1 MSSGLFPSPA
11 LFAPDVSLMPD
22 DFVERLTRLKEAA
35 GLSWEG
41 LAACLGVDNRQL
53 LRWRHGAIPC
63 GGAML
68 ALVRLALRVPGGL
81 RLLLGEDFVVIRMR
95 RG

>member
-11 LFAPDVSLMPD
+11 LFVPGVSLMPD
-22 DFVERLTRLKEAA
+22 DFVQRLTRLKEAA
-35 GLSWEG
+35 GLTWDG
-41 LAACLGVDNRQL
+41 LAVCLGVDNRQV
-53 LRWRHGAIPC
+53 LRWRNGAIPC

-81 RLLLGEDFVVIRMR
+81 GLLLGEDFVVIHRRM
-95 RG
+95 G